1 MKYTDLEDGHELVT
15 RTELREVLVSIHQEI
30 LAIKTDILGIKT
42 DILGIKTDI
51 NKLRNSLWLNVVV
64 PSLTLIVSLVIHY
77 IFR

>member
-15 RTELREVLVSIHQEI
+15 RTELREVLISIHEE
-30 LAIKTDILGIKT
+30 ILGIKT
-42 DILGIKTDI
+42 EILEIRSDI
-51 NKLRNSLWLNVVV
+51 NKLRNSLWLNVAV